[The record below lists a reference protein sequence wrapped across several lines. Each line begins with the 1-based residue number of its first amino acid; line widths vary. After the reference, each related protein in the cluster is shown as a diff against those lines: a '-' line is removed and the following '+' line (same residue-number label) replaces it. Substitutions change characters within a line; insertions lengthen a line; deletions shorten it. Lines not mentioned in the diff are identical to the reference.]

1 MAGAAEEG
9 AAVTSR
15 APVGTTAADAALAGA
30 ESLAHEGRFLDAIDS
45 LTDANRSERSAAIE
59 ERLVRLRNA
68 AFDELDRSPRDA
80 PWPDD
85 EPRPRAGELPAI
97 APGELTPELVRDHIL
112 RYGCA
117 YIPGLL
123 GDHHCEQLVA
133 GIDRAFDGCDA
144 QAAGGWS
151 KADAN
156 GGGATDAE
164 TAPWYVRFDPDED
177 EMVHGNEIRGD
188 TRRFVREGAGVW
200 TIESPRVLFDFLE
213 ILECAGLRS
222 LISSYL
228 GERPA
233 VTLKKSTLRR
243 VPPLPHADWHQDG
256 AFLGEGIR
264 TINLWLSL
272 SHCGDDAPGLDL
284 LPRRLDHIAETGTG
298 GAFFPWSVGP
308 DTVTEEAG
316 DVAVVRPS
324 FKPGDALL
332 FDELFLHRT
341 ATDETMSRDR
351 YALETWFFAP
361 SLYPSDQIPFV
372 W

>member
-1 MAGAAEEG
+1 MPGSAEETHVGGALAAAE
-9 AAVTSR
+9 
-15 APVGTTAADAALAGA
+15 ALAG
-30 ESLAHEGRFLDAIDS
+30 EGRSLEAVDLLTEANRRERDDAIE
-45 LTDANRSERSAAIE
+45 A
-59 ERLVRLRNA
+59 RLVLLRNA
-68 AFDELDRSPRDA
+68 AFGEIDRAPTDS

-85 EPRPRAGELPAI
+85 ETRPREGSVELPPIDRAD
-97 APGELTPELVRDHIL
+97 LTPELVRDHIL

-123 GDHHCEQLVA
+123 SSEQSDQLVE

-151 KADAN
+151 RESAE
-156 GGGATDAE
+156 GEGATDAE
-164 TAPWYVRFDPDED
+164 TGPWYVRFDPDED
-177 EMVHGNEIRGD
+177 KIVHGNKIRGE
-188 TRRFVREGAGVW
+188 TRKFVRKGAGVW
-200 TIESPRVLFDFLE
+200 TIESPRVMFEFLE
-213 ILECAGLRS
+213 MLEGAGVRS
-222 LISSYL
+222 LIGDYL

-256 AFLGEGIR
+256 AFLGESIR

-272 SHCGDDAPGLDL
+272 SRCGDDAPGLDL
-284 LPRRLDHIAETGTG
+284 VPRRLDHIAETGTG
-298 GAFFPWSVGP
+298 GAFFEWSVGP
-308 DTVTEEAG
+308 DTAKQEAG
-316 DVAVVRPS
+316 DVPVIRPI
-324 FKPGDALL
+324 FQPGDALL

-341 ATDETMSRDR
+341 ATNDQMTRNR

-361 SLYPSDQIPFV
+361 SLYPDDQIPFV